1 MVEEIG
7 VGGGSKE
14 GFGISNTFLEEKDH
28 FHFEQKTEAVLL
40 LNMLVV
46 LFSTF
51 FFCKLNKQK

>member
-14 GFGISNTFLEEKDH
+14 GFGISNTFLEEKNH

-51 FFCKLNKQK
+51 FFVN

>member
-14 GFGISNTFLEEKDH
+14 HLGISNTFLEEKYH
-28 FHFEQKTEAVLL
+28 FHFEQKTEAVFL

-46 LFSTF
+46 LFSLNF
-51 FFCKLNKQK
+51 FW

>member
-14 GFGISNTFLEEKDH
+14 YLGISNTFLEKKDH

-40 LNMLVV
+40 LNILVV
-46 LFSTF
+46 LLSINF
-51 FFCKLNKQK
+51 FL